1 MNALTENIK
10 TGLNTLIAENAQL
23 INTIKFALEGLNEM
37 TTEEFRLGRDKE
49 IRNRL
54 ETALELHKI
63 YNEPYKKQE

>member
-37 TTEEFRLGRDKE
+37 TTEEFSLGKDKE
-49 IRNRL
+49 IRKRL
-54 ETALELHKI
+54 ETALELHEI
-63 YNEPYKKQE
+63 YNEPYKE

>member
-37 TTEEFRLGRDKE
+37 TTEEFSLGKDKE
-49 IRNRL
+49 IRRRL
-54 ETALELHKI
+54 ENSIELHQVYSQKI
-63 YNEPYKKQE
+63 